1 MLICVWST
9 FPATG
14 AGKAIPMLF
23 ITGFTSGADGGNDPN
38 GKDFLRFLSF
48 EITGF
53 FRVIAGDMERLLKL

>member
-1 MLICVWST
+1 
-9 FPATG
+9 
-14 AGKAIPMLF
+14 MLF